1 MFQEIRKRPF
11 VMAGPCSAESE
22 DQVMEVAQGL
32 SGHGIG
38 LFRAGVWKPRT
49 RPGTFEGVGEAGL
62 KWLKRVKD
70 EFGIPVTTEVANA
83 RHVEQALKYD
93 IDVLWIGARTSA
105 SPFAVQEI
113 AASLEGS
120 DTSIIVKNPVNPDLS
135 LWIGSVERLMHAG
148 LQDLAVI
155 HRGFSF
161 FNSGRYRNSPLW
173 QIAID
178 MKTRFPELPMLCD
191 ISHICGVRELL
202 GETAQAAMDLAYDGL
217 MIEVHP
223 DPHNALSD
231 RDQQVTVHEFK
242 ELMQHLVIRDARD
255 ITIEVRQELSTLR
268 DRVDRLDDTLV
279 RLLGDRMELSRA
291 IGEIKQEHDISI
303 LQPRRWESILDMAR
317 TNAIRE
323 SLSIAFIEE
332 LFKAVHQE
340 SIAHQLKLM
349 NTETTTVE

>member
-1 MFQEIRKRPF
+1 
-11 VMAGPCSAESE
+11 
-22 DQVMEVAQGL
+22 MEVAQGL
-32 SGHGIG
+32 SGHGVS

-49 RPGTFEGVGEAGL
+49 RPGTFEGVGESGL
-62 KWLKRVKD
+62 QWLHQVKE
-70 EFGIPVTTEVANA
+70 EFGMPVATEVANA
-83 RHVEQALKYD
+83 RHVELALKYN

-113 AASLEGS
+113 AATLEGS
-120 DTSIIVKNPVNPDLS
+120 DTSVIVKNPVNPDLS

-148 LQDLAVI
+148 LQDLALI

-223 DPHNALSD
+223 DPHHALSD
-231 RDQQVTVHEFK
+231 REQQVTVGGFE
-242 ELMQHLVIRDARD
+242 ELMQDLVIRGTGDVAS
-255 ITIEVRQELSTLR
+255 EVLAELANLR

-279 RLLGDRMELSRA
+279 RVLGDRMELSRA
-291 IGEIKQEHDISI
+291 IGEIKQQNDISI
-303 LQPRRWESILDMAR
+303 LQPKRWESILSMAR
-317 TNAIRE
+317 ANAIRE
-323 SLSIAFIEE
+323 NLSVAFIEE

-349 NTETTTVE
+349 NTETTKVK